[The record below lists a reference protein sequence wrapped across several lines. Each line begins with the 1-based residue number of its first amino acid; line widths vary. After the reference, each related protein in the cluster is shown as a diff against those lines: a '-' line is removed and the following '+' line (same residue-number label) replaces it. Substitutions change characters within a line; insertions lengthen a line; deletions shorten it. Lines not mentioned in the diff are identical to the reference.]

1 MDASLAVFA
10 ARPAA
15 SNAWTSIV
23 DRAPTPPTF
32 PPEPTWASPELEA
45 KFNEFVAGTFF
56 KAMLAAMRKTV
67 GGDAV
72 IHGGRAEEIF
82 RSHLDDTLARRA
94 ATERGD
100 GFSEKLYRQFL
111 LNHAANRDVTAAG
124 DASNNAY
131 RRAERDPVGRA
142 RDLLV

>member
-10 ARPAA
+10 ARPPAA
-15 SNAWTSIV
+15 SAWTSIV
-23 DRAPTPPTF
+23 DRAPTAPTF
-32 PPEPTWASPELEA
+32 PPEPAWASPELEE
-45 KFNEFVAGTFF
+45 KFKEFVAGTFF

-67 GGDAV
+67 RGDGV

-82 RSHLDDTLARRA
+82 RSHLDDALARRA

-111 LNHAANRDVTAAG
+111 LKHAANREDAAAG
-124 DASNNAY
+124 DAATDAY
-131 RRAERDPVGRA
+131 RRADRTPVGRT
-142 RDLLV
+142 RDLVV